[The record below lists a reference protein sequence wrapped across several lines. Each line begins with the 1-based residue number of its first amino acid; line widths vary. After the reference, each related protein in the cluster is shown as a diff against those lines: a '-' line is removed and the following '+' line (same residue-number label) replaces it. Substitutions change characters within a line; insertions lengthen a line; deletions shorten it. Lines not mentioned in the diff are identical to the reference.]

1 MANFRINQKSLNH
14 LIIENYLK
22 MLTQEEPHENPKQ
35 LSPIVESLRGSF
47 KLPKKEMDYKKELS
61 HRMVKKY
68 IFQKTKE

>member
-1 MANFRINQKSLNH
+1 
-14 LIIENYLK
+14 
-22 MLTQEEPHENPKQ
+22 MLTQEEQDENPKQ